1 MLMAYKAVKITGA
14 LAFLGNI
21 KALSGTLAQVSQ
33 YFEKI
38 ISLVNQELPK
48 IRGNIA
54 SIAEDVKKL
63 ESEKAPLV
71 KELEPLV
78 KELANMDG
86 EISGLQSKSDEEHKE
101 AKETPFERSKRH
113 QGIRECYILAHP
125 LYKQFSDRISAL
137 KPEIRRIDEDIRG
150 RLEFSKRLT
159 ACKSVAEKAGEF
171 KAILNAMRPHE
182 EAIARK
188 TEEEL
193 TKRDLSK
200 MKPAEIDGVKA
211 MAHFSYTNEHMDFDG
226 LTKRRD
232 EILGEID
239 SFRLV

>member
-1 MLMAYKAVKITGA
+1 
-14 LAFLGNI
+14 
-21 KALSGTLAQVSQ
+21 
-33 YFEKI
+33 
-38 ISLVNQELPK
+38 
-48 IRGNIA
+48 
-54 SIAEDVKKL
+54 
-63 ESEKAPLV
+63 
-71 KELEPLV
+71 
-78 KELANMDG
+78 MDG

-113 QGIRECYILAHP
+113 QGIRESYT

-137 KPEIRRIDEDIRG
+137 KSEIRRIDEDIRG

-239 SFRLV
+239 SFRPAQKDKGPGRTNPPRPSRFIRRSHTTRRLSARPCPGCRPTRPKKSPRSPLR